1 MADSPIGS
9 RNIWPNYAPGNVSAA
24 SERGSNKQLGKDD
37 FLKILLTQ
45 LQNQDPLQPMEDKE
59 FIAQMAQFSSV
70 EQLSNISTEISLM
83 RQSLAS
89 VSGLIG
95 KQVSWI
101 NTSSTGSDNLNSG
114 VVEAIAMRN
123 GQQFAMVNGE
133 SIALK
138 DLVGIANAPEE
149 SGP

>member
-1 MADSPIGS
+1 
-9 RNIWPNYAPGNVSAA
+9 VSAA

-37 FLKILLTQ
+37 FLKILITQ
-45 LQNQDPLQPMEDKE
+45 LQNQDPLQPLEDKE

-83 RQSLAS
+83 RQSLGS

-101 NTSSTGSDNLNSG
+101 NTSADDSDTVKSG
-114 VVEAIAMRN
+114 IVEAIAMKD
-123 GQQFAMVNGE
+123 GKQYAIVDGE
-133 SIALK
+133 SI
-138 DLVGIANAPEE
+138 DLTNVVGIANAPE
-149 SGP
+149 GNTQ